1 MTLRDVLRLLKNKTN
16 RQYTFSIK
24 KRAMTKYGLT
34 PDDILNTPVLLILKY
49 KGGKNKWIKK
59 NVKEK

>member
-1 MTLRDVLRLLKNKTN
+1 MKEIILKDILKLLKNKTN

-49 KGGKNKWIKK
+49 KGGKNK
-59 NVKEK
+59 